1 MKKLHRILI
10 ILSVIILLPIKSFA
24 ALGIEDRVESYIIG
38 DFESGKVLIEYNA
51 DEPMNMA
58 SVSKLMTYL
67 VVEDEIDTGNISH
80 EDRVT
85 VTPEMEAVGG
95 SNFRLLE
102 GEVLT
107 VEDLL
112 KGLMVVSGNDAAYAL
127 AVHTAGSEEA
137 FVEKMNAKAAELGY
151 DNSKFVNASGLQS
164 DLGQNTMTTKEIFM
178 LSRHIIE
185 KHPQVLEY
193 ASINILNMPERNYS
207 GQSTLPL
214 LGLPGVDGL
223 KTGFT
228 DEAGY
233 CLVSTMDA
241 SQTVAR
247 ENYRVITVV
256 MGTANLDERRD
267 LSRFLLDY
275 SLDNFHMKTVVDPE
289 MPYEE
294 ISVNSAKNP
303 LVPIYPSQSYELLS
317 EKGESFNYE
326 MKLNDDIKAP
336 VKKGEVL
343 GQLVVS
349 QKGEEVVTVDLISKY
364 DIEEASFFTRLM
376 RSLDNSFS
384 RLLSFLRK

>member
-67 VVEDEIDTGNISH
+67 VVEDEIDAGNISH
-80 EDRVT
+80 EDRVI

-151 DNSKFVNASGLQS
+151 DNAKFVNASGLQS

>member
-67 VVEDEIDTGNISH
+67 VVEDEIDAGNISH

>member
-67 VVEDEIDTGNISH
+67 VVEDEIDAGNISH

-151 DNSKFVNASGLQS
+151 DNAKFVNASGLQS